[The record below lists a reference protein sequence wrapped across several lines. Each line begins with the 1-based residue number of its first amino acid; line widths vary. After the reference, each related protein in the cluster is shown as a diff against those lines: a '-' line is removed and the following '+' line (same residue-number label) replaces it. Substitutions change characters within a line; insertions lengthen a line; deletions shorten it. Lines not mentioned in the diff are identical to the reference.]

1 MIAESCLIHRSIA
14 ICIILLLLAAAP
26 SNGITVDKVLA
37 VVDKE
42 AVTLSDYILFAKSL
56 GIAADKETVDERTL
70 RKLIEEKVIL
80 HEARRRGV
88 EAGDSEAD
96 KMIEEVRKESGLS
109 RGEFEAELAKEGM
122 NLQRYRTLM
131 KDKMTVLK
139 LVDADVDSK
148 VVVTDKE
155 IENAYNANKREYVI
169 SPALAEVKAIF
180 LRLGEGATAT
190 EITDLKR
197 KVLQISLLLK
207 KGDNFEAVVNRYSD
221 EPLKSKKGK
230 LGEFQRGALIPELDK
245 KAFSMNAGE
254 ISDPI
259 WVKEGVYILNLVSRT
274 DEKFKS
280 PGEVREEIYKHLYAQ
295 HKERI
300 FSEWV
305 RVLWE
310 KSSITIN

>member
-1 MIAESCLIHRSIA
+1 M
-14 ICIILLLLAAAP
+14 
-26 SNGITVDKVLA
+26 DKVLA

-70 RKLIEEKVIL
+70 GKLIEEKVIL
-80 HEARRRGV
+80 HEAGRRGM

-109 RGEFEAELAKEGM
+109 RGEFEGELAKEGM

-148 VVVTDKE
+148 VIVTDKE
-155 IENAYNANKREYVI
+155 IENAYNANKRDYVI

-190 EITDLKR
+190 EVTDLKR

-259 WVKEGVYILNLVSRT
+259 WVKEGVYILQLVSRT

>member
-1 MIAESCLIHRSIA
+1 MIAESCFIHRSIVT
-14 ICIILLLLAAAP
+14 CIILLLLAAAP
-26 SNGITVDKVLA
+26 SHGITMDKVLA

-70 RKLIEEKVIL
+70 GKLIEEKVIL
-80 HEARRRGV
+80 HEAGRRGM

-109 RGEFEAELAKEGM
+109 RGEFEGELAKEGM

-148 VVVTDKE
+148 VIVTDKE
-155 IENAYNANKREYVI
+155 IENAYNANKRDYVI

-190 EITDLKR
+190 EVTDLKR

-259 WVKEGVYILNLVSRT
+259 WVKEGVYILQLVSRT